1 MRYALR
7 YKLRRDGILKTAE
20 RVVLVGGSLI
30 GALKV
35 GARIDNLL
43 GKKKANGFA
52 ENKAGYEDISVKYN
66 KQVTADDF
74 VVLHVENSPLFDV
87 SYLEAKIKKC
97 LDEDISVGLVLDTK
111 AKSLDQI
118 YHDFD
123 FIEAIMTKYKIDF
136 PIYLNIEGIVNN
148 KKLNQ
153 PMKEAIID
161 SFLNK
166 AEESKMYV
174 GIYGSDTTLTLCNE
188 YVYNLNDYDCFL
200 VQDKE
205 DIEYPGTYHVVKDG
219 DGDITSSTNLAEII
233 EDNNLNKASNFVLSS
248 PVLINDKDEVLT
260 YAIKSGL
267 GVDELKKY
275 NKGLTDSKD
284 ILFIPNIFSQELKNS
299 YSNSRENNADE
310 IARGIDISNFQST
323 IDWRE
328 VSENMDF
335 VIVEVARGSGYLSSA
350 KTQIKETL
358 NHSLSLG
365 IYFLID
371 KEMDA
376 KTYETRINTYLDKL
390 DGELSDEIKNHT
402 YNAQDIPVFLDF
414 EAYTEA
420 NDYYALMDVFRK
432 SCISHGYKKVGI
444 YGNKSTLSGVV
455 KQVNKYLQE
464 NTSYEDIEDW
474 GFYVWEAG
482 GKFYSAR
489 EKTHQDDITL
499 DKLKPEENNSRYSN
513 GTYLYTP
520 DILQAT
526 NVCTDTGAY
535 NSLNHCDVSFLYDLD
550 LFGENNKQ
558 DEDNILR
565 DIDLGTERIINLDKY
580 PNLPTYQILCNL
592 DYLLTGVYTGFMIK
606 VVGRLLIIKLKDEV
620 LKLKR

>member
-20 RVVLVGGSLI
+20 QVVLVGGSLI

-118 YHDFD
+118 YQDFD
-123 FIEAIMTKYKIDF
+123 FVEAIMTKYKIDF

-166 AEESKMYV
+166 AEESQMYV

-205 DIEYPGTYHVVKDG
+205 DIEYPGTYHVVKDS

-267 GVDELKKY
+267 SVDELKKY

-284 ILFIPNIFSQELKNS
+284 ILFIPNIFNQELKNS
-299 YSNSRENNADE
+299 YSNSRENNTDE

-499 DKLKPEENNSRYSN
+499 DKLKPEENNSRYSD

>member
-43 GKKKANGFA
+43 GKKKATGFA
-52 ENKAGYEDISVKYN
+52 ENKVGYENISVRYN

-205 DIEYPGTYHVVKDG
+205 DIEYPGTYHVVKDS

-267 GVDELKKY
+267 SVDELKKY

-284 ILFIPNIFSQELKNS
+284 ILFIPNIFNQELKNS
-299 YSNSRENNADE
+299 YSNSRENNTDE

-376 KTYETRINTYLDKL
+376 KTYETRINNYLDKL

-499 DKLKPEENNSRYSN
+499 DKLKPEENNSRYSD

>member
-7 YKLRRDGILKTAE
+7 YKLRRDGIHKTAE
-20 RVVLVGGSLI
+20 QVVLVGGSLI

-35 GARIDNLL
+35 GAKINCLFGR
-43 GKKKANGFA
+43 KKATGFA
-52 ENKAGYEDISVKYN
+52 ENKVGYENISVRYN
-66 KQVTADDF
+66 KRVTADDF

-219 DGDITSSTNLAEII
+219 DGDITSSINLAEII

-248 PVLINDKDEVLT
+248 PVFINDKDEVLT
-260 YAIKSGL
+260 YAIESGL
-267 GVDELKKY
+267 SVDELKKY

-284 ILFIPNIFSQELKNS
+284 ILFIPNIFNRELKNS

-390 DGELSDEIKNHT
+390 DGELSNEIKNHT

-499 DKLKPEENNSRYSN
+499 DKLKPEENNSRYSD

>member
-205 DIEYPGTYHVVKDG
+205 DIEYPGTYHVVKDS

-267 GVDELKKY
+267 SVDELKKY

-284 ILFIPNIFSQELKNS
+284 ILFIPNIFNQELKNS
-299 YSNSRENNADE
+299 YSNSRENNTDE

-499 DKLKPEENNSRYSN
+499 DKLKPEENNSRYSD